1 MLLFQAIFPFGFKHL
16 NNEKENQNFLPTS
29 AHFLVLFLPLQ
40 NPRGKG
46 AQNKVTLLVI
56 LKG

>member
-1 MLLFQAIFPFGFKHL
+1 MKKKIK
-16 NNEKENQNFLPTS
+16 NFLPTS